1 MTKVRNLIIVLGI
14 AILTVTI
21 ARASSTSTTS
31 RKNKCDV
38 NWDSKV
44 DISDI
49 TRYNGSCKAHD
60 SNTPEWCDL
69 NGDWNSDVSDD
80 VAFQDKCMQIIAW
93 FSVDDEEIEEEKEY
107 DKCDLNKDSKIDNS
121 DNVRFSNK
129 CSSYSAN
136 GPKECDINGD
146 WKYDISDRV
155 KLSNCIAWV
164 TDWNS
169 TDEEEEDKNN
179 TPNYSNELQEAYN
192 WAYSEWIISESSIDN
207 ANLYDALTNLE
218 LADIMNNY
226 CKNILRCSKD
236 VSQSCTYLDID
247 DLSSKE
253 KNIVEKSCQLWLMP
267 WDLSSKYFNPYK
279 TWTRATFGAA
289 LSRALRWDLY
299 EWWSPY
305 YKNHLNALKNAWIM
319 TQINNPEDT
328 PVIKWYVLITLKSI
342 ATGSDECTTC
352 GTNQNTS
359 TGTNK
364 CDLNKDNTVDISDI
378 VRYNNKCRAHESN
391 SPKACDLNG
400 DWKFDVSDDITFN
413 DKCLNWE
420 IAGHNSEKE
429 STNTSTWTNKCDL
442 NKDGKIDNSD
452 NVRYSNKCG
461 KFESNSPKACDL
473 NGDWKFDVS
482 DRVRF
487 VNKCY
492 TWELT
497 WNSTESQKVNC
508 DDPVVK
514 LACNPESDEC
524 PEVCK
529 SGNNSKKYPDL
540 WALVYIKKQVNL
552 WLTTQYTLWI
562 IKDDEKMPVYNVWL
576 FSSSDCV
583 GSTLNTE
590 PQKSL
595 WEWWREYSDWEVIE
609 AINMEK
615 AQSINS
621 IAYMYDQWKYVCI
634 SKKDYP
640 DYFKVNGDSRKVYKY
655 STQNNQNN
663 KYSDEMNNAYEFAYD
678 NWITT
683 INTIDKARMNGT
695 LTRIE
700 MAKMLSNYAINVLW
714 KTPDTSKQCN
724 FLDIS
729 NSLDAKYDYWVT
741 KACQLG
747 IMWQNVKNNKFR
759 PYDTVTR
766 AQFVSALSRMMYWIN
781 DGSWKVK
788 YYEPHMSKLYNE
800 WIISKKDPKMEEK
813 RWNVM
818 LMVYRASE

>member
-80 VAFQDKCMQIIAW
+80 VVFQDKCMQIIAW
-93 FSVDDEEIEEEKEY
+93 FSVDDEEEEKEY

-136 GPKECDINGD
+136 GPKECDVNGD

-155 KLSNCIAWV
+155 KLTNCLAWTTNWSSSNNEEI
-164 TDWNS
+164 
-169 TDEEEEDKNN
+169 EEEEKEYNKCDFNKDSEVDISDIVRYNN
-179 TPNYSNELQEAYN
+179 KCRAHE
-192 WAYSEWIISESSIDN
+192 
-207 ANLYDALTNLE
+207 TNSPKACDLNG
-218 LADIMNNY
+218 DW
-226 CKNILRCSKD
+226 KFD
-236 VSQSCTYLDID
+236 VSDDITFND
-247 DLSSKE
+247 KCLNWEIAGYNEEETECKWMDEANVSH
-253 KNIVEKSCQLWLMP
+253 IV
-267 WDLSSKYFNPYK
+267 N
-279 TWTRATFGAA
+279 G
-289 LSRALRWDLY
+289 
-299 EWWSPY
+299 
-305 YKNHLNALKNAWIM
+305 
-319 TQINNPEDT
+319 DT
-328 PVIKWYVLITLKSI
+328 ITLKWNVVAGDNVTVEIYDPYSKSYKNLWKFKMSEKK
-342 ATGSDECTTC
+342 ATYKLQWDWEQKFRFDNWCNSTVYKVDTKM
-352 GTNQNTS
+352 TNL
-359 TGTNK
+359 NK
-364 CDLNKDNTVDISDI
+364 CDLNKDNTVDISDMVRYNNKCRAHESNSPTSCDLNGDRKFDVSDDITFNDKCLNWEIAWYNNEKENTNTSTWTNKCDLNKDSEVDISDI

-400 DWKFDVSDDITFN
+400 DWKFDISDDIVMEN
-413 DKCLNWE
+413 KCVGWE
-420 IAGHNSEKE
+420 MAWNNKQETTE
-429 STNTSTWTNKCDL
+429 TVETNK
-442 NKDGKIDNSD
+442 
-452 NVRYSNKCG
+452 
-461 KFESNSPKACDL
+461 
-473 NGDWKFDVS
+473 
-482 DRVRF
+482 RF
-487 VNKCY
+487 
-492 TWELT
+492 
-497 WNSTESQKVNC
+497 
-508 DDPVVK
+508 
-514 LACNPESDEC
+514 
-524 PEVCK
+524 
-529 SGNNSKKYPDL
+529 PDL
-540 WALVYIKKQVNL
+540 WTLVYIKKQINL
-552 WLTTQYTLWI
+552 WSTTQYTIWI
-562 IKDDEKMPVYNVWL
+562 EKDDENIPVYNVSL
-576 FSSSDCV
+576 FSSSDCA
-583 GSTLNTE
+583 GTSLNTE
-590 PQKSL
+590 SQKSI
-595 WEWWREYSDWEVIE
+595 WEWWREYSNWEVIE
-609 AINMEK
+609 AINSEY
-615 AQSINS
+615 AQDINS
-621 IAYMYDQWKYVCI
+621 ISYTYNEWKYVCI

-640 DYFKVNGDSRKVYKY
+640 DYFKLNGDSRKVYKY
-655 STQNNQNN
+655 STQNKVNNQNN
-663 KYSDEMNNAYEFAYD
+663 KYSEEMNNAYEFAYD

-683 INTIDKARMNGT
+683 INTIDRARMNGT

-724 FLDIS
+724 FLDVS
-729 NSLDAKYDYWVT
+729 NSLDAKYDYWIT

-747 IMWQNVKNNKFR
+747 IMWQNVKSNKFR

-781 DGSWKVK
+781 DGAWNVK